1 MKVSR
6 PALKSLAT
14 ALAIALSMS
23 SGPGRAEDQRAK
35 VDARFDA
42 LVSTTQVAGA
52 TVLIS
57 DGRGLLYQR
66 SAGSIGEDTP
76 VPIASASKWLTT
88 AVIMSLVEDG
98 QLALDATVGQYL
110 ADAPAAFRPIT
121 LRQLLSH
128 TSSIEPQTVLQV
140 RGASSSREVAD
151 AILASP
157 LMGEPGSTFAYG
169 GSSMQLA
176 AYIAEVRTGKSWKEL
191 FDARVARP
199 LALTSATWVH
209 PLAASGAGNQAFGCG
224 GARQGDLG
232 ACFGVAGKRAPVR
245 VRGGGSQ
252 ARRGSDVPLVAGG
265 LSMSARDLSTFM
277 QMILGYGQLNGVRV
291 LSEAS
296 VREMERLQTGS
307 VTDFRR
313 VPVALPTWRYGLG
326 IWCEQVDPAGACTI
340 TNSAGAFGTVP
351 WVDRSTGRAGVFV
364 TRTQL
369 PKVLNGVL
377 ELRSLSD
384 GVRR

>member
-6 PALKSLAT
+6 PLLKSLVT
-14 ALAIALSMS
+14 VLTVALAMS
-23 SGPGRAEDQRAK
+23 AGPGRAEDQRAE

-42 LVSTTQVAGA
+42 LVSTTQIAGA
-52 TVLIS
+52 TLLIS

-88 AVIMSLVEDG
+88 AAIMSLVEDG

-110 ADAPAAFRPIT
+110 ADAPEAFRPIT

-128 TSSIEPQTVLQV
+128 TSGIEPQTVLQV
-140 RGASSSREVAD
+140 RVASSSKDVAD
-151 AILASP
+151 AILGTP
-157 LMGEPGSTFAYG
+157 LMGQPGSTFAYG

-191 FDARVARP
+191 FDDRVARP
-199 LALTSATWVH
+199 LGLTSATWVH
-209 PLAASGAGNQAFGCG
+209 PLAVSETGPAAGS
-224 GARQGDLG
+224 ARARGVSAQG
-232 ACFGVAGKRAPVR
+232 
-245 VRGGGSQ
+245 
-252 ARRGSDVPLVAGG
+252 RRGSDVPFVAGG

-277 QMILGYGQLNGVRV
+277 QMILGYGQLDGVRV

-296 VREMERLQTGS
+296 VREMERLQTGG
-307 VTDFRR
+307 VADFRR
-313 VPVALPTWRYGLG
+313 IPVALPTWRYGLG
-326 IWCEQVDPAGACTI
+326 IWCEQVDPAGACAI

-377 ELRSLSD
+377 ELRSLSN
-384 GVRR
+384 GVQR